1 MSRDGLETRASVCQ
15 FGLKRRLEDSSLLVM
30 PVESHILC
38 FSRGFRDP
46 N

>member
-1 MSRDGLETRASVCQ
+1 MPRDDLETRAGVCR